1 MRFICLGSGSE
12 GNALLVEGGDD
23 PAGQERGT
31 TGRVLVD
38 CGFSL
43 REFERRLAV
52 AGRAAET
59 IDAILVTHEHSD
71 HVGGVFRLAGRYR
84 IPVYLSDG
92 TRRASDALLR
102 RTSGAQAL
110 LPLLHV
116 FDSAQPFECAGLHV
130 EPVAV
135 PHDAR
140 EPVQYVLDDGH
151 ARLGI
156 MTDLGHGSA
165 HVMRSLTRLDAL
177 VLECNHDV
185 DLLAENPRYPT
196 ALKQRIAGPWGHL
209 DNAEAARILAGI
221 DRSRL
226 HTVVAAHLSRDNN
239 RPELAH
245 AALAGVFDDPERI
258 RVASQDRGTDWLTV

>member
-1 MRFICLGSGSE
+1 MQFICLGSGSE

-23 PAGQERGT
+23 RGRGG
-31 TGRVLVD
+31 TGRILID
-38 CGFSL
+38 CGFGL
-43 REFERRLAV
+43 REFERRLAA
-52 AGRAAET
+52 AGRSADV

-71 HVGGVFRLAGRYR
+71 HIGGVFRLARRYR

-92 TRRASDALLR
+92 TRRASAALLSR
-102 RTSGAQAL
+102 QTGIETL

-116 FDSAQPFECAGLHV
+116 FDSAQPFECAGLRI

-140 EPVQYVLDDGH
+140 EPVQYVLDDGR

-165 HVMRSLTRLDAL
+165 HVMRSLARLDAL
-177 VLECNHDV
+177 VLECNHDAG
-185 DLLAENPRYPT
+185 LLVANSRYPA
-196 ALKQRIAGPWGHL
+196 ALKRRIAGPWGHL
-209 DNAEAARILAGI
+209 DNVEAARILAGI

-226 HTVVAAHLSRDNN
+226 RMVIAAHLSRDNN

-245 AALAGVFDDPERI
+245 AALARVFDDPDQV
-258 RVASQDRGTDWLTV
+258 RVASQGQGTDWLGI